1 MTLVIGLSVPAIT
14 WVGSKMV
21 EFDKTLV
28 KMESQISE
36 LKSDAEKSSQT
47 TKKLFELNKKLSDEI
62 AQLRADKK

>member
-1 MTLVIGLSVPAIT
+1 
-14 WVGSKMV
+14 MV